1 MAAPAAG
8 SSDRTEETLDQ
19 LAEPLAIGAVELRNR
34 VVLAPMAGVTDA
46 AFRRQAWRF
55 GAGHLVGEM
64 LGARPDLWHT
74 KKSRL
79 RRERV
84 EGAPLAIQ
92 LAGSEPDVLAEAARQ
107 HWADGADMIDINF
120 GCPAKKV
127 CRKAAGSAL
136 LAEPDRVVSLAAA
149 CVDAVPVPVTVKMRT
164 GPRPDWRNG
173 VEIAKALEQVG
184 VAALTVHGR
193 TRACKFQG
201 EVDVETIAQV
211 KAAVSIP
218 VIANGDVTDRAGA
231 LAMLE
236 ETGADAVMVGRAALG
251 APWLLGE
258 IVHARAPSEAAQR
271 QSLLEL
277 VADVQRLYG
286 ETAGLRIA
294 RKHIQWG
301 LQRFG
306 FAADAVRPLLKTDDA
321 ASQLELLSGLLELH

>member
-1 MAAPAAG
+1 MAPVSAGRLAAEDLL
-8 SSDRTEETLDQ
+8 SQPFS
-19 LAEPLAIGAVELRNR
+19 IGPVELRNR

-46 AFRRQAWRF
+46 AFRRQAWLF

-84 EGAPLAIQ
+84 DGAPLAIQ
-92 LAGSEPDVLAEAARQ
+92 LAGSEPEVLAEAARQ
-107 HWADGADMIDINF
+107 HWQDGADLIDINF

-136 LAEPDRVVSLAAA
+136 LAEPDRVVSLARA

-164 GPRPDWRNG
+164 GPSPDWRNG
-173 VEIAKALEQVG
+173 VEIASALEQAG

-201 EVDVETIAQV
+201 EVDVETIAAI

-218 VIANGDVTDRAGA
+218 VIANGDVTDRASA
-231 LAMLE
+231 LAMLDQ
-236 ETGADAVMVGRAALG
+236 TGADAVMVGRAALG

-258 IVHARAPSEAAQR
+258 IVSASAPTAPAQR
-271 QSLLEL
+271 QSLREL
-277 VADVQRLYG
+277 VADVHRLYG
-286 ETAGLRIA
+286 EPAGLRIA

-301 LQRFG
+301 MQRFG
-306 FAADAVRPLLKTDDA
+306 FAAAVVRPLLKTEDA
-321 ASQLELLSGLLELH
+321 VEQLDQLAALLERH